1 MLLRYF
7 SPLWTSALRLLEK
20 LHKILFLGTLEYEN
34 LLLSCSLMNS
44 EKSEACVYQFLFQ
57 IYL

>member
-1 MLLRYF
+1 MLLRCF

-34 LLLSCSLMNS
+34 LLLTCSLM
-44 EKSEACVYQFLFQ
+44 K
-57 IYL
+57 